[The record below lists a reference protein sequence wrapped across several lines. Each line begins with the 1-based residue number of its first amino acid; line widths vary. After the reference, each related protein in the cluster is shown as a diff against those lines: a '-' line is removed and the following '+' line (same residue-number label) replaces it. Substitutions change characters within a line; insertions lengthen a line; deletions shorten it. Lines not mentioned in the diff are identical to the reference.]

1 MADHVLACLAP
12 IQTAFAA
19 APLSLKALAAIGGLL
34 VTRLALQF
42 LGSLYAFFLRP
53 SKSLKKFGQW
63 A

>member
-1 MADHVLACLAP
+1 MANRVLAPLQRAMSASP
-12 IQTAFAA
+12 VSLRTAMA
-19 APLSLKALAAIGGLL
+19 GLFM
-34 VTRLALQF
+34 TRTALQF